1 MCVYSTGEVGLFK
14 IGTAYIVSMLHCTPG
29 RVDVLIS
36 ITWVCSVVPWT
47 TTTVLPLTQGGF
59 DYYCTAFYSRRV

>member
-29 RVDVLIS
+29 RVDVLVS
-36 ITWVCSVVPWT
+36 IAWVCSVV
-47 TTTVLPLTQGGF
+47 PLTQGGF
-59 DYYCTAFYSRRV
+59 DYYCSAFDSRRV